1 MISNRLLLSF
11 ILTTFFSEAFVC
23 AQVNDVTKQDVS
35 KDIVYSIKKTALDRY
50 IAKPDKAFH
59 YTLKRSDRLPGL
71 TVQVLDFTSQSWRSE
86 NEVNHTIWRHWLTI
100 IRPDQVDYKTAL
112 LFITGGSNLDN
123 APTQYDANLLKIA
136 ALTHSVVVEL
146 RMVPNQPLMFHD
158 DHELRKEDAIIAYT
172 WNKYL
177 QGGDDEWPARLPMTK
192 SAVRAMDAV
201 TEFCKSK
208 KGGLLDI
215 KNFVVSGASKR
226 GWTTW
231 TTAVVDPRVV
241 AIIPL
246 VIDVLNIDK
255 FSDHLYRA
263 YGFWS
268 PADAVYTNIGIH
280 DLVDTPKYRE
290 LMQIEEPYEY
300 RERLRIPKFIINS
313 AGDQY
318 YPPDSSQFYWND
330 LKGLKY
336 LRYVPNTDHSLRG
349 SDAYDSLL
357 CFYLSFI
364 RGDTIPSYTWNFEKN
379 GTISVLTKTK
389 PDNVV
394 VWYAT
399 NPSTRDFRLMKIGAA
414 YKSLPAIKT
423 NDGCYVGI
431 VPNPVTGWT
440 AFFVELTWNMPTGA
454 KLKMTTSVR
463 VIPDK
468 LPFDS
473 YIKKP
478 VKQNSN

>member
-1 MISNRLLLSF
+1 
-11 ILTTFFSEAFVC
+11 
-23 AQVNDVTKQDVS
+23 
-35 KDIVYSIKKTALDRY
+35 
-50 IAKPDKAFH
+50 
-59 YTLKRSDRLPGL
+59 
-71 TVQVLDFTSQSWRSE
+71 
-86 NEVNHTIWRHWLTI
+86 
-100 IRPDQVDYKTAL
+100 
-112 LFITGGSNLDN
+112 
-123 APTQYDANLLKIA
+123 
-136 ALTHSVVVEL
+136 
-146 RMVPNQPLMFHD
+146 
-158 DHELRKEDAIIAYT
+158 
-172 WNKYL
+172 
-177 QGGDDEWPARLPMTK
+177 MTK